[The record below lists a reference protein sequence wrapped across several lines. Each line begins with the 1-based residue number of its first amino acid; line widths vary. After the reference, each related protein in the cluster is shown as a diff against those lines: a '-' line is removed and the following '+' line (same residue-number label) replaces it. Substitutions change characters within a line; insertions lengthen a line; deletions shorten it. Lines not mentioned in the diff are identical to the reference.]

1 MALSGYE
8 HLIPFDEA
16 MDKKKDVADRIHNEL
31 RCAKLGGLSITKA
44 VTKIGQTLIEQ
55 QVFSRRCWR
64 SLRDLS
70 RFCDLKRT
78 RGTQAHTRVAPVI

>member
-44 VTKIGQTLIEQ
+44 VTQIGQTLIEQ
-55 QVFSRRCWR
+55 QVFSRSCSRP
-64 SLRDLS
+64 LRDLS